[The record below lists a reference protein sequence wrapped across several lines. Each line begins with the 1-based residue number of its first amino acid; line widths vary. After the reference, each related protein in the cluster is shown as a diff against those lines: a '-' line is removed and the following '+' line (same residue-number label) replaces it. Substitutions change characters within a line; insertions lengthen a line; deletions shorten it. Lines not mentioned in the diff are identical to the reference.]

1 MFQCI
6 QHVADGF
13 AQATI
18 AWLGFDEGC
27 AVIKP
32 LATNR
37 ENLGDLF
44 PQTLMKAR
52 LNAKQQ
58 SAVGHLA
65 YLGSKARTQIT
76 IKAPMKPTVPPGRV
90 QSSLEVGCRKGM
102 GALSVGRQVA
112 VRPNRSYRL
121 ASVRNETRRIYRESR
136 LMRGSA
142 HHTNGEAGTG
152 LAITIMID
160 ADLTCPTI
168 PLLAR
173 PGRGRFRQ
181 EPSAIVRKVG

>member
-13 AQATI
+13 AHAAI
-18 AWLGFDEGC
+18 AWLGLNERC

-37 ENLGDLF
+37 KNFGNLF
-44 PQTLMKAR
+44 PQTFMKAR

-65 YLGSKARTQIT
+65 YLGNKARTQIT
-76 IKAPMKPTVPPGRV
+76 IKALMRPTVSPGRV
-90 QSSLEVGCRKGM
+90 QSPFEVGPCKGV
-102 GALSVGRQVA
+102 GALLVGRQVA
-112 VRPNRSYRL
+112 VRCNRGYRL
-121 ASVRNETRRIYRESR
+121 PAVRNKARRIYCESR

-160 ADLTCPTI
+160 ANPTCPVI

-173 PGRGRFRQ
+173 PGRGHFWQ
-181 EPSAIVRKVG
+181 